1 MATYFGAIEG
11 GGTKFVCAVGT
22 QNGEI
27 LVEERFP
34 TTQPEETIS
43 RAVDF
48 FKRQSHTLAA
58 IGIASFGPVDLHR
71 DSPSYGYITSTPK
84 PGWAN
89 TDFRGR
95 VASGLQIPAAFDT
108 DVNAAALG
116 EFTFGA
122 ARGLSCFTY
131 LTIGTGIGAGVILN
145 GELVHGMIHPEMGHV
160 FLPHNLELDPF
171 PGSCP
176 FHGDCFEGLAS
187 GPAMAR
193 RWGAPA
199 ETLPKD
205 HPAWELEAGY
215 IASALAGLIFTLSP
229 QMIVLG
235 GGVMEQA
242 QLFPMVRL
250 RVRQLLNG
258 YIAAPQ
264 ILEAI
269 DTYIIPP
276 KLGKHAGIL
285 GAIALASREI
295 LI

>member
-1 MATYFGAIEG
+1 
-11 GGTKFVCAVGT
+11 
-22 QNGEI
+22 
-27 LVEERFP
+27 
-34 TTQPEETIS
+34 
-43 RAVDF
+43 
-48 FKRQSHTLAA
+48 
-58 IGIASFGPVDLHR
+58 
-71 DSPSYGYITSTPK
+71 
-84 PGWAN
+84 
-89 TDFRGR
+89 
-95 VASGLQIPAAFDT
+95 
-108 DVNAAALG
+108 
-116 EFTFGA
+116 
-122 ARGLSCFTY
+122 
-131 LTIGTGIGAGVILN
+131 
-145 GELVHGMIHPEMGHV
+145 MGHV

-193 RWGAPA
+193 RWSAPA
-199 ETLPKD
+199 ETLPKH